1 MWDYPLHNGEEAKT
15 PEPSAWLFL
24 RVFPKRSCFKVIKNR
39 HRMIGFNFLLNSFAR
54 REKKKEI
61 ISFRLSQR
69 KVISICRAAYVTQII
84 TETARKGGA
93 GVEVG
98 WMCSRNCRKSK
109 AAEKVK
115 EKKVTDLC
123 IWGPVTQTVCVV
135 WRYTTQLLQSENL
148 LILRGSDFPF
158 TLWFMAYRTVELMQ
172 WWQADKSLN
181 IKHQLDIVLFIR
193 VVKNCDFCY
202 FKWCWMR

>member
-1 MWDYPLHNGEEAKT
+1 MGRKRKHLNHLHDFFCVFFPREAALKSLKIDT
-15 PEPSAWLFL
+15 EWSDLTFCL
-24 RVFPKRSCFKVIKNR
+24 I
-39 HRMIGFNFLLNSFAR
+39 HLLIA
-54 REKKKEI
+54 KKKKKF
-61 ISFRLSQR
+61 SFRRSQR

>member
-1 MWDYPLHNGEEAKT
+1 MGRKRKHLNHLHDFFCVFFPREAALKSLKIDT
-15 PEPSAWLFL
+15 EWSDLTFCL
-24 RVFPKRSCFKVIKNR
+24 I
-39 HRMIGFNFLLNSFAR
+39 HLLIA
-54 REKKKEI
+54 KKKKNFH
-61 ISFRLSQR
+61 SDAAKGRLFPYAELPMWHKLLQ
-69 KVISICRAAYVTQII
+69 KLQ
-84 TETARKGGA
+84 
-93 GVEVG
+93 
-98 WMCSRNCRKSK
+98 
-109 AAEKVK
+109 EKVELGWK
-115 EKKVTDLC
+115 WVECVAETVGSRKQLKNLC

-193 VVKNCDFCY
+193 VVKNCDFFCY